1 MADGAQAAAPF
12 PFEIERGKVREFIRA
27 THGAEATYAEGHVP
41 PTFLA
46 VASGWWGPSWEEPGD
61 SPLAAV
67 GVDAGNL
74 LHLEERYELHRPL
87 RVGDR
92 LTGHLELLDPEEKV
106 GRRAG
111 RMTIYTTRTVFRDE
125 QGAVVA
131 EARQVVAHVTG
142 QPG

>member
-1 MADGAQAAAPF
+1 MAEYPQPAEPF
-12 PFEIERGKVREFIRA
+12 AFEIERGKVREFVRA
-27 THGAEATYAEGHVP
+27 THGSPATYADGHVP
-41 PTFLA
+41 PTVLA

-67 GVDAGNL
+67 GADPANL
-74 LHLEERYELHRPL
+74 LHLEERYTFHRPL

-92 LTGHLELLDPEEKV
+92 LTGHLELLAPEQKV

-111 RMTIYTTRTVFRDE
+111 PMTIYTTRTVFRDA
-125 QGAVVA
+125 QGAAVA

-142 QPG
+142 QPA